1 MKDQRKADENRCKH
15 GVDNIDCFECYPSTP
30 QELLGSTDYSDEPN
44 NAKILITTPQE
55 SAPGDQEIAE
65 AKWQSFVKD
74 KACCTEHAV
83 KDAVLHGIRIGAERE
98 KAKWEK
104 KIRGES

>member
-44 NAKILITTPQE
+44 NAKILIDT
-55 SAPGDQEIAE
+55 
-65 AKWQSFVKD
+65 
-74 KACCTEHAV
+74 AV
-83 KDAVLHGIRIGAERE
+83 KALANLRE
-98 KAKWEK
+98 KGNK
-104 KIRGES
+104 